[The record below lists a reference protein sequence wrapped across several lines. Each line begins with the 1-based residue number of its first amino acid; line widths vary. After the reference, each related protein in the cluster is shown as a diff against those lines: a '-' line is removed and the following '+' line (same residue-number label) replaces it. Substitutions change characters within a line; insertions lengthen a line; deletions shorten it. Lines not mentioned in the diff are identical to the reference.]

1 MKKKLM
7 AAFLAICIIFILSS
21 SAFASERKEN
31 ISNSIE
37 YDKDNELSIELS
49 KYFTKDERGNISFNA
64 SKYDLYDLGISNKDA
79 EIMLSFSSKEL
90 NEFAESIDNS
100 LVINNTTNNT
110 NINSEIQLF
119 GFVGVYLKLGPKVR
133 SMAAIPAGA
142 FAAGFVGWYL
152 KDLAKSGPWEA
163 GVAAA
168 ISASVGGIVGW
179 AVKNHLKTVPVGR
192 NIPGVSW
199 SRNVY
204 IP

>member
-1 MKKKLM
+1 MRKLM
-7 AAFLAICIIFILSS
+7 SAILAICMIFISS
-21 SAFASERKEN
+21 SSGFASEQKEN

-37 YDKDNELSIELS
+37 EYKYNELSFELS
-49 KYFTKDERGNISFNA
+49 KYFTKDDRGTISFNA
-64 SKYDLYDLGISNKDA
+64 SKFDLYDLGISNEDA
-79 EIMLSFSSKEL
+79 EIMLSFSSEEL
-90 NEFAESIDNS
+90 NEFAENIDNS
-100 LVINNTTNNT
+100 LVISNPSNDT

-133 SMAAIPAGA
+133 SMAAVPAGA

-152 KDLAKSGPWEA
+152 KDLAKAGPWGA
-163 GVAAA
+163 GAAAA
-168 ISASVGGIVGW
+168 ISASVGGVVGW
-179 AVKNHLKTVPVGR
+179 AVKNHLETVPVGK